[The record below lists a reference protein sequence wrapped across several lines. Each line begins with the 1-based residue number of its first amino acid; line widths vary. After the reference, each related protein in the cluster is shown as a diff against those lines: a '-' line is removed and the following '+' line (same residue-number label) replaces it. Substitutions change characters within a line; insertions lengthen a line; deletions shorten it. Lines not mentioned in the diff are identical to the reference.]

1 MDLDVRL
8 IAPLATTVG
17 IFVSIYLW
25 VLNQKRKRLSYR
37 VLSCGP
43 ILKVKGSSRKH
54 LSVDFDGTSVDDA
67 CLIIVRLTNS
77 GHLPITVGDYTT
89 DLSINFNPGSRVLMA
104 DVALSS
110 PADLDDRVRQS
121 DSSFGLIK
129 TLEAT
134 RVVLQPVLMND
145 GDSVTYQIVVR
156 NHRGGLSVRGHI
168 NGISN
173 VVEERKQPIVPRLLS
188 AAGLFTIL
196 VSLLICEPTGF
207 FTWGVEEILPCMQ
220 LFALGCMLLW
230 FGQKWPK
237 PLEVML

>member
-8 IAPLATTVG
+8 IAPLATTIG
-17 IFVSIYLW
+17 IFVSVYLW

-54 LSVDFDGTSVDDA
+54 LSVAFDGTSVDDA
-67 CLIIVRLTNS
+67 CLIVVRLTNS
-77 GHLPITVGDYTT
+77 GHLPITAGDYTT

-121 DSSFGLIK
+121 DSNLGLIK
-129 TLEAT
+129 NLEAT
-134 RVVLQPVLMND
+134 RVVLRPVLMND

-156 NHRGGLSVRGHI
+156 NHRGGLNVRGHI
-168 NGISN
+168 NGVSS
-173 VVEERKQPIVPRLLS
+173 VVEERKKPIVPRLLS
-188 AAGLFTIL
+188 GAGLLTIL

-207 FTWGVEEILPCMQ
+207 FTWGLEEILPCMQ